1 MGYATELRIEAWQKA
16 AGIKPSQQVQ
26 TLRAISNK
34 AFELI
39 KVIELECSGIR
50 DGDGYWH
57 GGDVMGHMMRDMI
70 TLCQQYMEMGQPSSL
85 RKADL
90 KDVSHDDASGLF
102 D

>member
-1 MGYATELRIEAWQKA
+1 MGSYTDAKIEAWQKE
-16 AGIKPSQQVQ
+16 AGIEPAREAR
-26 TLRAISNK
+26 TLRAISDK

-70 TLCQQYMEMGQPSSL
+70 KLCQQYM
-85 RKADL
+85 
-90 KDVSHDDASGLF
+90 DASNQDYEKAVERWEKAVGPVESEF
-102 D
+102 